1 MAELILKNLTKKFG
15 DKTVLSDFN
24 LTVNSGEF
32 VVLVG
37 PSGSGKSTILRLI
50 SGLEKVS
57 AGEIWIEGK
66 LVNQV
71 APKDRDLAMVFQNY
85 ALYPHMTVFDNIA
98 FPLKLRK
105 VTKQEIKSRVGE
117 VANLLGLEEMLYR
130 KPATLSGGQRQ
141 RVALGR
147 AIIRQPKIFLFDEPL
162 SNLDAQ
168 LRTGLRAELLRLQK
182 QLKTTSVYVTHDQL
196 EAMTLGDRV
205 VVLKEGVSQQE
216 GRPEELYHRPANKF
230 VAEFIGSPAMNFLAG
245 KIAERGQV
253 FVSLGIRI
261 PLSNSN
267 LANYADKE
275 LLLGVR
281 PEDILINPAGA
292 QSTLSAKLE
301 YFEPTGGEC
310 YLYLA
315 LGTARLVAKYIGQD
329 KFKLGQQVRL
339 EFNQN
344 KLHLFDKQTGLRIN

>member
-1 MAELILKNLTKKFG
+1 MAELVLKNLTKQFG

-24 LTVNSGEF
+24 LIVNSGEF

-57 AGEIWIEGK
+57 AGEIWIEGR

-147 AIIRQPKIFLFDEPL
+147 AIIRQPQIFLFDEPL

-168 LRTGLRAELLRLQK
+168 LRSGLRAELLRLQK

-205 VVLKEGVSQQE
+205 VVLKDGIAQQE
-216 GRPEELYHRPANKF
+216 GKPELLYHRPANKF
-230 VAEFIGSPAMNFLAG
+230 VAEFIGSPAMNFIPG
-245 KIAERGQV
+245 KVEGRE
-253 FVSLGIRI
+253 FVAPPKIRLPGLTLPRDSYGDPDVI
-261 PLSNSN
+261 
-267 LANYADKE
+267 
-275 LLLGVR
+275 LGVR
-281 PEDILINPAGA
+281 PEDISVNPAG
-292 QSTLSAKLE
+292 QDGSFKVTLE
-301 YFEPTGGEC
+301 YWEPAGGES
-310 YLYLA
+310 YLYFS
-315 LGTARLVAKYIGQD
+315 LGNARLVAKYMG
-329 KFKLGQQVRL
+329 
-339 EFNQN
+339 
-344 KLHLFDKQTGLRIN
+344 